1 MRVDAD
7 QTRDCRVALS
17 VRHEHRDIRGVQDGA
32 GTAAEDELTR
42 GEHISRHRRPAST
55 AGAPSEAAEE
65 PDPDP
70 ERLILG
76 GNAKWLF
83 KLG

>member
-1 MRVDAD
+1 
-7 QTRDCRVALS
+7 
-17 VRHEHRDIRGVQDGA
+17 VQDGA

-42 GEHISRHRRPAST
+42 GEHISRLAATWITPPPAGLDC
-55 AGAPSEAAEE
+55 GAPSEAAAA

-76 GNAKWLF
+76 GNAKRLF